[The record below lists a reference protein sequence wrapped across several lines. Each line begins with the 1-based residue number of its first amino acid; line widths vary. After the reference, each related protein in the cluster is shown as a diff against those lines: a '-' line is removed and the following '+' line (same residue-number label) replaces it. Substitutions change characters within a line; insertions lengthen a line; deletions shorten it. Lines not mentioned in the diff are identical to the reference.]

1 MPAPIKDVLF
11 FAGSNWNGSTPDE
24 IVEALD
30 IAGYA
35 IVPKQPTPE
44 MIQAVTLDASEGAKD
59 AYIAMLKAW
68 TDASAHP
75 AAEGQT

>member
-30 IAGYA
+30 IAGYV
-35 IVPKQPTPE
+35 IVPKEQVALTE
-44 MIQAVTLDASEGAKD
+44 DEKAKVR
-59 AYIAMLKAW
+59 
-68 TDASAHP
+68 
-75 AAEGQT
+75 AARAEWLRANGLPPHA

>member
-30 IAGYA
+30 IAGYV
-35 IVPKQPTPE
+35 IVPKEPTPR
-44 MIQAVTLDASEGAKD
+44 MWDAGNAAHQSPA
-59 AYIAMLKAW
+59 AIYFAML
-68 TDASAHP
+68 SA
-75 AAEGQT
+75 AR